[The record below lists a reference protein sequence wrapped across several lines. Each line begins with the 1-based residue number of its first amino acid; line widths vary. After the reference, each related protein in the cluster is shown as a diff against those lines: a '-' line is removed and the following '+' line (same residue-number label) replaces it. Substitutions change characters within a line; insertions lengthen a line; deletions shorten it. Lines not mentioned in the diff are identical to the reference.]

1 MQVDAHEISA
11 GAVLQTDVCIVGGG
25 VAGLCLAREFV
36 GTRVRVCVLE
46 SGGSE
51 PEPAVQDLSAG
62 GDDGYPY
69 YPLANARARVLAGSS
84 TRWHVP
90 IANSDSVGARMRP
103 LDPIDFEQRSWVP
116 YSGWP
121 FDKRH
126 LAPFY
131 ERADAVC
138 RIEPSSYH
146 VDIWNNGKRP
156 LLHDGTVQT
165 IIYKLALRDR
175 FAREIPAEVTGAD
188 NITTYLY
195 ATVLE
200 IEGHESAEHVTRLR
214 VSTLR
219 GNEFFVTA
227 KMFVLAN
234 GGIEVPRLLLL
245 SNRYHAAGL
254 GNERDLVG
262 RFFMEHLHFWS
273 GILVPDRPKAIEPSG
288 LYDGFRPVNGVAVVG
303 KLALTEQVLRR
314 ENLLNQNVQLA
325 PAFELNPFT
334 YPRVDPK
341 AVASLKRVL
350 RGRERISY
358 RTLRDI
364 FVGREDVVRFAFR
377 RTRRIVSRT
386 AIASVPK
393 VPVYI
398 FANMTEQAP
407 NPESRVTLG
416 TDVDA
421 FGQRRVR
428 LDWKISPQDIRSV
441 VRTQEIMGC
450 ALKRSGVGR
459 LYRELLDDIP
469 PSTTHGGY
477 HHMGTTRMHDDPR
490 QGVVNR
496 DSRVHGIDNLYIAGP
511 SVFPTGGYANPS
523 LTTVALSLRLAD
535 HLKARIGQGRA

>member
-1 MQVDAHEISA
+1 
-11 GAVLQTDVCIVGGG
+11 
-25 VAGLCLAREFV
+25 
-36 GTRVRVCVLE
+36 
-46 SGGSE
+46 
-51 PEPAVQDLSAG
+51 
-62 GDDGYPY
+62 
-69 YPLANARARVLAGSS
+69 
-84 TRWHVP
+84 
-90 IANSDSVGARMRP
+90 MRP

-175 FAREIPAEVTGAD
+175 FACEIPAEVTGAD
-188 NITTYLY
+188 NITTCLH

-200 IEGHESAEHVTRLR
+200 IEVHESAEHVTRLR

-245 SNRYHAAGL
+245 SNRYHAVGL

-273 GILVPDRPKAIEPSG
+273 GILVPYRPKAIEPSG

-325 PAFELNPFT
+325 PALELNPFT

-364 FVGREDVVRFAFR
+364 VTGREDIVRFAFR
-377 RTRRIVSRT
+377 RSRRIVSRT

-398 FANMTEQAP
+398 FANMTEQIP

-416 TDVDA
+416 RRR
-421 FGQRRVR
+421 RRVR
-428 LDWKISPQDIRSV
+428 SKARAAGLENRAAGHSSV
-441 VRTQEIMGC
+441 IRTQEIMGC
-450 ALKRSGVGR
+450 RRSERAGVGR
-459 LYRELLDDIP
+459 LYRELLDDGAATRHSRRLP
-469 PSTTHGGY
+469 PHGNDA
-477 HHMGTTRMHDDPR
+477 HARDPR
-490 QGVVNR
+490 QGVV
-496 DSRVHGIDNLYIAGP
+496 DPDCRVHGIDNLYIAGP

-523 LTTVALSLRLAD
+523 LTMLAL
-535 HLKARIGQGRA
+535 